1 MSISEVC
8 SRQSTRK
15 LAILAVFAF
24 LILFN
29 QTRVHAQKEKIYLA
43 PDDHTDYVWTAN
55 EDDYRKAILDMTDYY
70 LDLTDKTGE
79 EAKDFQSRWNF
90 DGSLWMWIWE
100 KNRDQQQVDRL
111 VARLSDGHFSM
122 PMNFAVSTY
131 GGMPT
136 EAVLRGMYYAGSVER
151 RYGLK
156 LDMAIAMEDQ
166 TLPNGIG
173 ALWAGSGARY
183 SWRGVC
189 NCATKLTPT
198 LDHWRPHEIYWWE
211 GPDGSR
217 ILLKWYSIY
226 KKIGGYQ
233 PGTYLELDKA
243 TLGQDVPLFQD
254 PEFRARYPYR
264 IFGLFGEGG
273 DNLSTMND
281 RIVQLAKSLTRPDR
295 EVIVSNE
302 EDFFHD
308 FESTYGAQLPSFQG
322 SFGNEWDMYSA
333 SMQEVSSSVRR
344 ATEELRSAEALE
356 TLVSLKQPAFPEQF
370 KAARDQAWADFG
382 LFWEHDWT
390 ADSHVLPRSIRRD
403 WQRSVAHRIT
413 SYVDTLSDA
422 SRQALGGMIA
432 RKGEAARY
440 YVFNP
445 LNWMRTDAAD
455 LSYTGP
461 EDIHVVDLTTGKTVL
476 HQFIDGAAD
485 DGSHRRLL
493 RILAS
498 EVPSVGYRVY
508 EVIPGK
514 SSAPPKSL
522 RADGGAL
529 ENADYRIRVNDHGA
543 IESIVSKKTGGQE
556 LVATIDGR
564 SVNDLGPGSGT
575 LKVIN
580 SGPVSVTVEAHA
592 SGPVAHT
599 TQITL
604 FRDLDRIAIRNEIT
618 ANFSDL
624 KTWAFSFA
632 LQSPEVWHEEIGAI
646 NHARL
651 QPGGD
656 YAAKY
661 SRLDWLTLNHYV
673 FMAGKDGIGI
683 TLSNA
688 DDAFMKLGHSTIAN
702 GISELDTST
711 PQISV
716 LAGGQVD
723 GPSLGIADQGGDK
736 YFLQRFALHAT
747 RNGSAAGSMRLALED
762 QNPLV
767 AGQVTGGNAYPETSF
782 SLLSSTNPD
791 VLLWALKP
799 SEDGIDHGIITRF
812 WNLSENANDFSIQF
826 HGGIANASE
835 ITHIETNPTPVPLTA
850 ALLKASAKPWQL
862 RSFSIV
868 PAAK

>member
-1 MSISEVC
+1 
-8 SRQSTRK
+8 
-15 LAILAVFAF
+15 
-24 LILFN
+24 
-29 QTRVHAQKEKIYLA
+29 
-43 PDDHTDYVWTAN
+43 VWTAD

-70 LDLTDKTGE
+70 LDLADKTANE
-79 EAKDFQSRWNF
+79 PTDFQSRWNL

-111 VARLSDGHFSM
+111 VARLRDGHFSM
-122 PMNFAVSTY
+122 PLNFAVSTY

-166 TLPNGIG
+166 TLPNGLG

-189 NCATKLTPT
+189 NCATKLMPT
-198 LDHWRPHEIYWWE
+198 LDHWRPHEIYWWQ

-243 TLGQDVPLFQD
+243 TLGQDIPLLQD
-254 PEFRARYPYR
+254 PEFRARYPYQ

-281 RIVQLAKSLTRPDR
+281 HIVQLAKSLNRPDR

-651 QPGGD
+651 QSGGD

-812 WNLSENANDFSIQF
+812 WNLSENANDFSVQF
-826 HGGIANASE
+826 YGGIANASQ

>member
-1 MSISEVC
+1 
-8 SRQSTRK
+8 
-15 LAILAVFAF
+15 
-24 LILFN
+24 
-29 QTRVHAQKEKIYLA
+29 
-43 PDDHTDYVWTAN
+43 
-55 EDDYRKAILDMTDYY
+55 
-70 LDLTDKTGE
+70 
-79 EAKDFQSRWNF
+79 
-90 DGSLWMWIWE
+90 
-100 KNRDQQQVDRL
+100 
-111 VARLSDGHFSM
+111 
-122 PMNFAVSTY
+122 
-131 GGMPT
+131 
-136 EAVLRGMYYAGSVER
+136 
-151 RYGLK
+151 
-156 LDMAIAMEDQ
+156 
-166 TLPNGIG
+166 
-173 ALWAGSGARY
+173 
-183 SWRGVC
+183 
-189 NCATKLTPT
+189 
-198 LDHWRPHEIYWWE
+198 
-211 GPDGSR
+211 
-217 ILLKWYSIY
+217 
-226 KKIGGYQ
+226 
-233 PGTYLELDKA
+233 
-243 TLGQDVPLFQD
+243 
-254 PEFRARYPYR
+254 
-264 IFGLFGEGG
+264 
-273 DNLSTMND
+273 
-281 RIVQLAKSLTRPDR
+281 
-295 EVIVSNE
+295 
-302 EDFFHD
+302 
-308 FESTYGAQLPSFQG
+308 
-322 SFGNEWDMYSA
+322 
-333 SMQEVSSSVRR
+333 
-344 ATEELRSAEALE
+344 
-356 TLVSLKQPAFPEQF
+356 
-370 KAARDQAWADFG
+370 
-382 LFWEHDWT
+382 
-390 ADSHVLPRSIRRD
+390 
-403 WQRSVAHRIT
+403 
-413 SYVDTLSDA
+413 
-422 SRQALGGMIA
+422 
-432 RKGEAARY
+432 
-440 YVFNP
+440 
-445 LNWMRTDAAD
+445 
-455 LSYTGP
+455 
-461 EDIHVVDLTTGKTVL
+461 
-476 HQFIDGAAD
+476 
-485 DGSHRRLL
+485 
-493 RILAS
+493 
-498 EVPSVGYRVY
+498 
-508 EVIPGK
+508 
-514 SSAPPKSL
+514 
-522 RADGGAL
+522 
-529 ENADYRIRVNDHGA
+529 VNDHGA

-651 QPGGD
+651 QSGGD

-812 WNLSENANDFSIQF
+812 WNLSENANDFSVQF
-826 HGGIANASE
+826 YGGIANASQ

>member
-1 MSISEVC
+1 MSINEVC
-8 SRQSTRK
+8 PRRTAQR
-15 LAILAVFAF
+15 LAF
-24 LILFN
+24 LAAFVFLTLFN
-29 QTRVHAQKEKIYLA
+29 QIRLHAQKEKIYLA
-43 PDDHTDYVWTAN
+43 PDDHTDYVWTAD

-70 LDLTDKTGE
+70 LALADKTANE
-79 EAKDFQSRWNF
+79 PTDFQSRWNL

-111 VARLSDGHFSM
+111 VARLRDGHFSM
-122 PMNFAVSTY
+122 PLNFAVSTY

-166 TLPNGIG
+166 TLPNGLG

-189 NCATKLTPT
+189 DCATKLQPT
-198 LDHWRPHEIYWWE
+198 LDHWRPHEIYWWQ

-226 KKIGGYQ
+226 KRIGGYQ

-243 TLGQDVPLFQD
+243 TLGQDIPLLQD
-254 PEFRARYPYR
+254 PEFRARYPYQ

-281 RIVQLAKSLTRPDR
+281 HIVQLAKSLSRPDR

-308 FESTYGAQLPSFQG
+308 FESTYGAQMPSFQG

-356 TLVSLKQPAFPEQF
+356 TLVTLKQPAFPEQF

-390 ADSHVLPRSIRRD
+390 ADSPVLPRSIRRD
-403 WQRSVAHRIT
+403 WQRSVAHRIS

-432 RKGEAARY
+432 RKGEADRY

-461 EDIHVVDLTTGKTVL
+461 EDIHVVDLTTGMTVL
-476 HQFIDGAAD
+476 HQFIDGAGD

-493 RILAS
+493 RIMAS
-498 EVPSVGYRVY
+498 EVPSVGYKVY

-514 SSAPPKSL
+514 SSAPPESL
-522 RADGGAL
+522 KVDGGAL
-529 ENADYRIRVNDHGA
+529 ENADYRIRVNDRGA

-575 LKVIN
+575 FKVIN

-592 SGPVAHT
+592 SGPVSHT

-618 ANFSDL
+618 ANFSDV

-632 LQSPEVWHEEIGAI
+632 LQSPDVWHEEIGAI

-651 QPGGD
+651 QPEGD

-747 RNGSAAGSMRLALED
+747 KNGSAAGSMRLALED
-762 QNPLV
+762 QNPFV

-799 SEDGIDHGIITRF
+799 SEGGIDLGIITRF
-812 WNLSENANDFSIQF
+812 WNLSVNANDFSIQL
-826 HGGIANASE
+826 HGGIENASQ

>member
-1 MSISEVC
+1 MSINEVC
-8 SRQSTRK
+8 PRRTAQR
-15 LAILAVFAF
+15 LAF
-24 LILFN
+24 LAAFVFLTLFN
-29 QTRVHAQKEKIYLA
+29 QIRLHAQKEKIYLA
-43 PDDHTDYVWTAN
+43 PDDHTDYVWTAD

-70 LDLTDKTGE
+70 LDLADKTANE
-79 EAKDFQSRWNF
+79 PTDFQSRWNL

-111 VARLSDGHFSM
+111 VARLRDGHFSM
-122 PMNFAVSTY
+122 PLNFAVSTY

-166 TLPNGIG
+166 TLPNGLG

-189 NCATKLTPT
+189 NCATKLMPT
-198 LDHWRPHEIYWWE
+198 LDHWRPHEIYWWQ

-243 TLGQDVPLFQD
+243 TLGQDIPLLQD
-254 PEFRARYPYR
+254 PEFRARYPYQ

-281 RIVQLAKSLTRPDR
+281 HIVQLAKSLNRPDR

-651 QPGGD
+651 QSGGD

-723 GPSLGIADQGGDK
+723 GPSLGIPDQGGDK

>member
-1 MSISEVC
+1 MSINEVC
-8 SRQSTRK
+8 TRRSARR
-15 LAILAVFAF
+15 LAFLPAFTF

-29 QTRVHAQKEKIYLA
+29 QIRLHAQMEKIYLA
-43 PDDHTDYVWTAN
+43 PDDHTDYVWTAD

-70 LDLTDKTGE
+70 LDLTDKTADE
-79 EAKDFQSRWNF
+79 PKDFQSRWNL

-100 KNRDQQQVDRL
+100 RNRDQEQVDRL
-111 VARLSDGHFSM
+111 VARLRDGHFSM
-122 PMNFAVSTY
+122 PLNFAVSTY

-151 RYGLK
+151 RYGLN

-166 TLPNGIG
+166 TLPNGLG

-183 SWRGVC
+183 SWRGIC
-189 NCATKLTPT
+189 NCATKLKPT
-198 LDHWRPHEIYWWE
+198 LNHWRPHEIYWWQ

-217 ILLKWYSIY
+217 ILMKWYSTY

-243 TLGQDVPLFQD
+243 TLGQDIPLLQD

-264 IFGLFGEGG
+264 IFGFFGEGG
-273 DNLSTMND
+273 DNLTTMND
-281 RIVQLAKSLTRPDR
+281 HVVQLAKSLTRPDR
-295 EVIVSNE
+295 EAIVSNE

-308 FESTYGAQLPSFQG
+308 FESTYGAQLPSYQG

-344 ATEELRSAEALE
+344 ATEKLRSAEALE

-390 ADSHVLPRSIRRD
+390 ADSQVLPRSVRRD

-422 SRQALGGMIA
+422 SRQALGGLIA
-432 RKGEAARY
+432 RKGNAPRY

-445 LNWMRTDAAD
+445 LNWARTDAAD
-455 LSYTGP
+455 LPYAGR
-461 EDIHVVDLTTGKTVL
+461 EQIHVIDLTTGKTVP
-476 HQFIDGAAD
+476 HQFVDAPANDRATG
-485 DGSHRRLL
+485 RML
-493 RILAS
+493 RILAAG
-498 EVPSVGYRVY
+498 VPSVGYKVY
-508 EVIPGK
+508 EVVPGDASDVSEALK
-514 SSAPPKSL
+514 
-522 RADGGAL
+522 ADDGVL
-529 ENADYRIRVNDHGA
+529 ENADYRIRVNERGA

-556 LVATIDGR
+556 LVANINGR
-564 SVNDLGPGSGT
+564 GVNDLGPGSGT
-575 LKVIN
+575 LAVRN
-580 SGPVSVTVEAHA
+580 AGPVSITLEARA
-592 SGPVAHT
+592 NGPVAHT

-604 FRDLDRIAIRNEIT
+604 LRDLDRIAIRNEIT
-618 ANFSDL
+618 ANFSDV
-624 KTWAFSFA
+624 KTWSFSFA
-632 LQSPEVWHEEIGAI
+632 LQSPDVWHEEIGAI

-651 QPGGD
+651 QPEGD

-673 FMAGKDGIGI
+673 FMKGKDGIGI

-688 DDAFMKLGHSTIAN
+688 DDSFMKLGHSTIAN

-723 GPSLGIADQGGDK
+723 GPSLGIPDQGGDT
-736 YFLQRFALHAT
+736 YFLQRFALHAK
-747 RNGSAAGSMRLALED
+747 RNGSAADSMRLALED

-767 AGQVTGGNAYPETSF
+767 AGLVTGGNAYPETSF
-782 SLLSSTNPD
+782 SLLSSTNAD

-799 SEDGIDHGIITRF
+799 SEDGIDHGVVTRF
-812 WNLSENANDFSIQF
+812 WNLSAEPNAFSIQIN
-826 HGGIANASE
+826 GGIQRASE
-835 ITHIETNPTPVPLTA
+835 ITHIETNPVPVSLTA
-850 ALLKASAKPWQL
+850 AHLKATASAWQL
-862 RSFSIV
+862 RTFAIV

>member
-15 LAILAVFAF
+15 LDILAVFAF

-29 QTRVHAQKEKIYLA
+29 PIRLHAQKEKIYLA

-111 VARLSDGHFSM
+111 VARLRDGHFSM
-122 PMNFAVSTY
+122 PLNFAVSTY

-166 TLPNGIG
+166 TLPNGLG

-189 NCATKLTPT
+189 NCATKLMPT
-198 LDHWRPHEIYWWE
+198 LDHWRPHEIYWWQ

-243 TLGQDVPLFQD
+243 TLGQDIPLLQD
-254 PEFRARYPYR
+254 PEFRARYPYQ

-281 RIVQLAKSLTRPDR
+281 HIVQLAKSLNRPDR

-723 GPSLGIADQGGDK
+723 GPSLGIPDQGGDK

-812 WNLSENANDFSIQF
+812 WNLSENANDFSVQF
-826 HGGIANASE
+826 YGGIANASQ

>member
-1 MSISEVC
+1 MSINEVC
-8 SRQSTRK
+8 PRRSAQR
-15 LAILAVFAF
+15 LAFLAAFVF

-29 QTRVHAQKEKIYLA
+29 QIRLHAQKEKIYLA
-43 PDDHTDYVWTAN
+43 PDDHTDYVWTAD

-70 LDLTDKTGE
+70 LDLADKTDNE
-79 EAKDFQSRWNF
+79 PTDFQSRWNL

-111 VARLSDGHFSM
+111 VARLRDGHFSM
-122 PMNFAVSTY
+122 PLNFAVSTY

-166 TLPNGIG
+166 TLPNGLG

-189 NCATKLTPT
+189 NCATKLMPT
-198 LDHWRPHEIYWWE
+198 LDHWRPHEIYWWQ

-243 TLGQDVPLFQD
+243 TLGQDIPLLQD
-254 PEFRARYPYR
+254 PEFRARYPYQ

-273 DNLSTMND
+273 DNLTTMND
-281 RIVQLAKSLTRPDR
+281 HIVQLAKSLTRPDR

-514 SSAPPKSL
+514 SSAPPESL

-580 SGPVSVTVEAHA
+580 FGPVSVTVEAHA

-618 ANFSDL
+618 ANFSDV

-632 LQSPEVWHEEIGAI
+632 LQSPEVWHEETGAI

-673 FMAGKDGIGI
+673 LMAGKDGIGI

-747 RNGSAAGSMRLALED
+747 RNGSAADSMRLALED
-762 QNPLV
+762 QNPFV

-835 ITHIETNPTPVPLTA
+835 ITHIETNPTSVPLTA

-862 RSFSIV
+862 RSFSVV

>member
-1 MSISEVC
+1 MSINEAC
-8 SRQSTRK
+8 TRRFPQR
-15 LAILAVFAF
+15 LAFLSPFVF
-24 LILFN
+24 LILIS
-29 QTRVHAQKEKIYLA
+29 QIHLYAQKEKIYLA
-43 PDDHTDYVWTAN
+43 PDDHTDYVWTAD
-55 EDDYRKAILDMTDYY
+55 EDNYRKAILDMTDYY
-70 LDLTDKTGE
+70 LDLADKTANE
-79 EAKDFQSRWNF
+79 PTDFQSRWNF

-111 VARLSDGHFSM
+111 VARLRDGHFSM
-122 PMNFAVSTY
+122 PLNFAVSTY

-136 EAVLRGMYYAGSVER
+136 EAVLRGMYYAGAVER
-151 RYGLK
+151 RYGLN
-156 LDMAIAMEDQ
+156 LDIAIAMENQ
-166 TLPNGIG
+166 TLPNGLG

-183 SWRGVC
+183 SWRGIC
-189 NCATKLTPT
+189 NCATKLKPT
-198 LDHWRPHEIYWWE
+198 LDNWRAHEIYWWQ

-233 PGTYLELDKA
+233 PGTYLELDKG
-243 TLGQDVPLFQD
+243 TLGQDIPLLQD

-273 DNLSTMND
+273 DNLTTMND
-281 RIVQLAKSLTRPDR
+281 HIVQLAKSLTRPDR

-302 EDFFHD
+302 EDFFHN
-308 FESTYGAQLPSFQG
+308 FESTYGAQLPSFKG

-370 KAARDQAWADFG
+370 KAARDQAWADYG

-390 ADSHVLPRSIRRD
+390 ADSPVLPRSVRRD
-403 WQRSVAHRIT
+403 WQRKVANRIT
-413 SYVDTLSDA
+413 SYVDALSGA
-422 SRQALGGMIA
+422 SIQALGGLIVRNGNA
-432 RKGEAARY
+432 PRY
-440 YVFNP
+440 FVFNP
-445 LNWMRTDAAD
+445 LNWTRTDAAD
-455 LSYTGP
+455 LPYDGR
-461 EDIHVVDLTTGKTVL
+461 EQIRVIDLTTGKTAP
-476 HQFIDGAAD
+476 HQFIDAAAA

-493 RILAS
+493 RIMAS
-498 EVPSVGYRVY
+498 EVPSVGYKVY

-514 SSAPPKSL
+514 SSVLPGTLNAT
-522 RADGGAL
+522 GGVL
-529 ENADYRIRVNDHGA
+529 ENADYRVRVSDRGA

-556 LVATIDGR
+556 LVANIDGR
-564 SVNDLGPGSGT
+564 SVNDLGPGTGT
-575 LKVIN
+575 LKVIS
-580 SGPVSVTVEAHA
+580 SGPVSVSLEAQA
-592 SGPVAHT
+592 SGPIAHT

-618 ANFSDL
+618 ANFSDV

-632 LQSPEVWHEEIGAI
+632 LQSPDVWHEEIGAI

-651 QPGGD
+651 QPDGD

-661 SRLDWLTLNHYV
+661 SRLDWQTLNHYV
-673 FMAGKDGIGI
+673 FMKGKNGIGI

-688 DDAFMKLGHSTIAN
+688 DDSFMKLGHSTIAN

-723 GPSLGIADQGGDK
+723 GPSLGITDQGGDK
-736 YFLQRFALHAT
+736 YFLQRFALHAQKS
-747 RNGSAAGSMRLALED
+747 GSAAGSMRLALED
-762 QNPLV
+762 QNPLIT
-767 AGQVTGGNAYPETSF
+767 GQVTGGDAYPEKSF

-799 SEDGIDHGIITRF
+799 SEDGIDHGIIARF
-812 WNLSENANDFSIQF
+812 WNLSENASDFSIQL
-826 HGGIANASE
+826 HDGIASASE
-835 ITHIETNPTPVPLTA
+835 ITHIETNPTPVPSTA
-850 ALLKASAKPWQL
+850 SFLKSSAKPWQL
-862 RSFSIV
+862 RSFSLV
-868 PAAK
+868 PEAK

>member
-1 MSISEVC
+1 
-8 SRQSTRK
+8 
-15 LAILAVFAF
+15 VF
-24 LILFN
+24 LTLFN
-29 QTRVHAQKEKIYLA
+29 QIRLHAQKEKIYLA
-43 PDDHTDYVWTAN
+43 PDDHTDYVWTAD

-70 LDLTDKTGE
+70 LDLADKTDNE
-79 EAKDFQSRWNF
+79 PTDFQSRWNL

-111 VARLSDGHFSM
+111 VARLRDGHFSM
-122 PMNFAVSTY
+122 PLNFAVSTY

-166 TLPNGIG
+166 TLPNGLG

-189 NCATKLTPT
+189 NCATKLMPT
-198 LDHWRPHEIYWWE
+198 LDHWRPHEIYWWQ

-243 TLGQDVPLFQD
+243 TLGQDIPLLQD
-254 PEFRARYPYR
+254 PEFRARYPYQ

-273 DNLSTMND
+273 DNLTTMND
-281 RIVQLAKSLTRPDR
+281 HIVQLAKSLTRPDR

-382 LFWEHDWT
+382 LFWGHDWT

-514 SSAPPKSL
+514 SSAPPESL

-543 IESIVSKKTGGQE
+543 IESIVSKKTGGQ
-556 LVATIDGR
+556 
-564 SVNDLGPGSGT
+564 
-575 LKVIN
+575 
-580 SGPVSVTVEAHA
+580 
-592 SGPVAHT
+592 
-599 TQITL
+599 
-604 FRDLDRIAIRNEIT
+604 
-618 ANFSDL
+618 
-624 KTWAFSFA
+624 
-632 LQSPEVWHEEIGAI
+632 
-646 NHARL
+646 
-651 QPGGD
+651 
-656 YAAKY
+656 
-661 SRLDWLTLNHYV
+661 
-673 FMAGKDGIGI
+673 
-683 TLSNA
+683 
-688 DDAFMKLGHSTIAN
+688 
-702 GISELDTST
+702 
-711 PQISV
+711 
-716 LAGGQVD
+716 
-723 GPSLGIADQGGDK
+723 
-736 YFLQRFALHAT
+736 
-747 RNGSAAGSMRLALED
+747 
-762 QNPLV
+762 
-767 AGQVTGGNAYPETSF
+767 
-782 SLLSSTNPD
+782 
-791 VLLWALKP
+791 
-799 SEDGIDHGIITRF
+799 
-812 WNLSENANDFSIQF
+812 
-826 HGGIANASE
+826 
-835 ITHIETNPTPVPLTA
+835 
-850 ALLKASAKPWQL
+850 
-862 RSFSIV
+862 
-868 PAAK
+868 

>member
-111 VARLSDGHFSM
+111 VARLRDGHFSM
-122 PMNFAVSTY
+122 PLNFAVSTY

-166 TLPNGIG
+166 TLPNGLG

-189 NCATKLTPT
+189 NCATKLMPT
-198 LDHWRPHEIYWWE
+198 LDHWRPHEIYWWQ

-243 TLGQDVPLFQD
+243 TLGQDIPLLQD
-254 PEFRARYPYR
+254 PEFRARYPYQ

-281 RIVQLAKSLTRPDR
+281 HIVQLAKSLNRPDR

-651 QPGGD
+651 QSGGD

-812 WNLSENANDFSIQF
+812 WNLSENANDFSVQF
-826 HGGIANASE
+826 YGGIANASQ

>member
-1 MSISEVC
+1 MSINEVC
-8 SRQSTRK
+8 PRRTAQR
-15 LAILAVFAF
+15 LAFLAAFVF

-29 QTRVHAQKEKIYLA
+29 QIRLHAQKEKIYLA
-43 PDDHTDYVWTAN
+43 PDDHTDYVWTAD

-70 LDLTDKTGE
+70 LDLADKTANE
-79 EAKDFQSRWNF
+79 PTDFQSRWNL

-111 VARLSDGHFSM
+111 VARLRDGHFSM
-122 PMNFAVSTY
+122 PLNFAVSTY

-166 TLPNGIG
+166 TLPNGLG

-189 NCATKLTPT
+189 NCATKLMPT
-198 LDHWRPHEIYWWE
+198 LDHWRPHEIYWWQ

-243 TLGQDVPLFQD
+243 TLGQDIPLLQD
-254 PEFRARYPYR
+254 PEFRARYPYQ

-281 RIVQLAKSLTRPDR
+281 HIVQLAKSLNRPDR
-295 EVIVSNE
+295 ELIVSNE

-673 FMAGKDGIGI
+673 LMAGKDGIGI

-812 WNLSENANDFSIQF
+812 WNLS
-826 HGGIANASE
+826 GIANASQ

>member
-1 MSISEVC
+1 
-8 SRQSTRK
+8 
-15 LAILAVFAF
+15 
-24 LILFN
+24 
-29 QTRVHAQKEKIYLA
+29 
-43 PDDHTDYVWTAN
+43 VWTAD

-70 LDLTDKTGE
+70 LDLADKTANE
-79 EAKDFQSRWNF
+79 PTDFQSRWNL

-111 VARLSDGHFSM
+111 VARLRDGHFSM
-122 PMNFAVSTY
+122 PLNFAVSTY

-166 TLPNGIG
+166 TLPNGLG

-189 NCATKLTPT
+189 NCATKLMPT
-198 LDHWRPHEIYWWE
+198 LDHWRPHEIYWWQ

-243 TLGQDVPLFQD
+243 TLGQDIPLLQD
-254 PEFRARYPYR
+254 PEFRARYPYQ

-273 DNLSTMND
+273 DNLTTMND
-281 RIVQLAKSLTRPDR
+281 HIVQLAKSLTRPDR

-812 WNLSENANDFSIQF
+812 WNLSENANDFSVQF
-826 HGGIANASE
+826 YGGIANASQ

>member
-1 MSISEVC
+1 MSINEVC
-8 SRQSTRK
+8 PRRTAQR
-15 LAILAVFAF
+15 LAF
-24 LILFN
+24 LAAFVFLTLFN
-29 QTRVHAQKEKIYLA
+29 QIRLHAQKEKIYLA
-43 PDDHTDYVWTAN
+43 PDDHTDYVWTAD

-70 LDLTDKTGE
+70 LDLADKTANE
-79 EAKDFQSRWNF
+79 PTDFQSRWNL

-111 VARLSDGHFSM
+111 VARLRDGHFSM
-122 PMNFAVSTY
+122 PLNFAVSTY

-166 TLPNGIG
+166 TLPNGLG

-189 NCATKLTPT
+189 NCATKLMPT
-198 LDHWRPHEIYWWE
+198 LDHWRPHEIYWWQ

-243 TLGQDVPLFQD
+243 TLGQDIPLLQD
-254 PEFRARYPYR
+254 PEFRARYPYQ

-281 RIVQLAKSLTRPDR
+281 HIVQLAKSLNRPDR

-723 GPSLGIADQGGDK
+723 GPSLGIPDQGGDK

-812 WNLSENANDFSIQF
+812 WNLSENANDFSVQF
-826 HGGIANASE
+826 YGGIANASQ

>member
-1 MSISEVC
+1 MSINEVC
-8 SRQSTRK
+8 PRRSAQR
-15 LAILAVFAF
+15 LAF
-24 LILFN
+24 LGAFLFPILFN
-29 QTRVHAQKEKIYLA
+29 QVRLHAQEEKVYLA
-43 PDDHTDYVWTAN
+43 PDDHTDYVWTAD

-70 LDLTDKTGE
+70 LDLADKTANE
-79 EAKDFQSRWNF
+79 PTDFQSRWNL

-111 VARLSDGHFSM
+111 VARLRDGHFSM
-122 PMNFAVSTY
+122 PLNFAVSTY

-166 TLPNGIG
+166 TLPNGLG

-189 NCATKLTPT
+189 NCATKLIPT
-198 LDHWRPHEIYWWE
+198 LDHWRPHEIYWWQ

-243 TLGQDVPLFQD
+243 TLGQDIPLLQD
-254 PEFRARYPYR
+254 PEFRARYPYQ

-281 RIVQLAKSLTRPDR
+281 HIVQLAKSLNRPDR

-673 FMAGKDGIGI
+673 FIAGKDGIGI

-812 WNLSENANDFSIQF
+812 WNLSENANDFSVQF
-826 HGGIANASE
+826 YGGIANASQ
-835 ITHIETNPTPVPLTA
+835 ITHIETNPSPVPLTA

>member
-1 MSISEVC
+1 MSINEVC
-8 SRQSTRK
+8 PRRTAQR
-15 LAILAVFAF
+15 LAF
-24 LILFN
+24 LAAFVFLTLFN
-29 QTRVHAQKEKIYLA
+29 QIRLHAQKEKIYLA
-43 PDDHTDYVWTAN
+43 PDDHTDYVWTAD

-70 LDLTDKTGE
+70 LDLADKTANE
-79 EAKDFQSRWNF
+79 PTDFQSRWNL

-111 VARLSDGHFSM
+111 VARLRDGHFSM
-122 PMNFAVSTY
+122 PLNFAVSTY

-166 TLPNGIG
+166 TLPNGLG

-189 NCATKLTPT
+189 NCATKLMPT
-198 LDHWRPHEIYWWE
+198 LDHWRPHEIYWWQ

-243 TLGQDVPLFQD
+243 TLGQDIPLLQD
-254 PEFRARYPYR
+254 PEFRARYPYQ

-281 RIVQLAKSLTRPDR
+281 HIVQLAKSLNRPDR

-508 EVIPGK
+508 EVNPGK

-812 WNLSENANDFSIQF
+812 WNLSENANDFSVQF
-826 HGGIANASE
+826 YGGIANASQ